1 VTAAVDL
8 AVLRAPFD
16 PAVVGKLPKVTCRDC
31 SARNRDCTI
40 TSHEKAWCP
49 TCKTRVSTAHMHVDF
64 VGHAVVT
71 DRLLSVDPEWSWTWG
86 VDDPATGRPS
96 KELSIE
102 RTPDGEPVALWMA
115 LTVGGITKRDVG
127 YVEAGKSEP
136 MKLLVADALCR
147 AAMRF
152 GVALE
157 LWAKNGL
164 ESTEAEPGQPS
175 TMATANGAGGRP
187 PLPLASAAIIAGLR
201 GRMNLIP
208 DLARRRQVK
217 AEFLDR
223 FGEPDQLRADDVEA
237 AKAFIAER
245 SAGQPELLAG

>member
-1 VTAAVDL
+1 MTAAVDL

-115 LTVGGITKRDVG
+115 LTVGGITRRDVG

-175 TMATANGAGGRP
+175 TMATANGSPRP
-187 PLPLASAAIIAGLR
+187 PLASAATIAGLR
-201 GRMNLIP
+201 GRLGLIADP
-208 DLARRRQVK
+208 DRRRQAKRDFV
-217 AEFLDR
+217 AR
-223 FGEPDQLRADDVEA
+223 FGEPDQLRAADVDA
-237 AKAFIAER
+237 AKAFVAEW
-245 SAGQPELLAG
+245 SAVGQPELAAAS